1 MPTFPTMP
9 LIMPTVGGS
18 SGSWGTLLASAFL
31 VLDGH
36 QHLGVGSGG
45 AQIVSA
51 AININADL
59 TFASYSATNLRSA
72 TFAAGQAVSGVRK
85 LYVGANSE
93 LYWNNSAA
101 GAAIQLTSG
110 TSLNVSAFIGGIGGD
125 YTSVS
130 AALNYD
136 NSAARYTLK
145 AGGGTTWARVAA
157 GEVRIHEH
165 ASTSSIY
172 VALAAP
178 AGIASPYTVTFPAAV
193 PGSTLLVQVSSAGVM
208 TFSNTVVNAV
218 TFSGAI
224 TPTGGIAAATFTGLI
239 TASAGIT
246 VSAGAATFAVAVTAN
261 AGVTCA
267 SNQHVTV
274 SGTGEYKH
282 GDKTIAQS
290 GGGVIAVSSGT
301 YGAGVSSDAPYWQLS
316 TGGGIVYL
324 QIQGI
329 RTGDR
334 VKSLKIVGLATQEP
348 TLAIYTQAA
357 GVSTVRAHT
366 AANTIVTNGD
376 TTLTLNAAYTLSS
389 EHVWLK
395 ITSGASTFDVRQIV
409 CTYDR
414 P

>member
-85 LYVGANSE
+85 LYVGADAE
-93 LYWNNSAA
+93 LYWNNSAS
-101 GAAIQLTSG
+101 GTAIQLTNG
-110 TSLNVSAFIGGIGGD
+110 TALNVSAFIGGIGGD

-136 NSAARYTLK
+136 NSAARYTLR

-218 TFSGAI
+218 TFSG
-224 TPTGGIAAATFTGLI
+224 LI
-239 TASAGIT
+239 TASAGVT
-246 VSAGAATFAVAVTAN
+246 STGLVTAN

-267 SNQHVTV
+267 ADQHVTV
-274 SGTGEYKH
+274 SGTGKYKH
-282 GDKTIAQS
+282 GDQVLPMSPLRGIVRTNWAPDFT
-290 GGGVIAVSSGT
+290 GVGSTSLGYMLAT
-301 YGAGVSSDAPYWQLS
+301 GAGSFALPFELPAGK
-316 TGGGIVYL
+316 TM
-324 QIQGI
+324 
-329 RTGDR
+329 
-334 VKSLKIVGLATQEP
+334 KSLVVARYGDGAADLEITVMSMASDGSITLGTIGSASVSNPAAAWTDTTVDLVDTAVAT
-348 TLAIYTQAA
+348 
-357 GVSTVRAHT
+357 GTVYWVEFSAN
-366 AANTIVTNGD
+366 AANIRIGP
-376 TTLTLNAAYTLSS
+376 
-389 EHVWLK
+389 
-395 ITSGASTFDVRQIV
+395 VRL
-409 CTYDR
+409 TYDQQ
-414 P
+414 

>member
-1 MPTFPTMP
+1 MAIYPTIP
-9 LIMPTVGGS
+9 LTVPTVGGS
-18 SGSWGTLLASAFL
+18 SGAWASTLNSALLA
-31 VLDGH
+31 LDGH

-110 TSLNVSAFIGGIGGD
+110 TSLNVSAFVGGIGGD

-136 NSAARYTLK
+136 NSAARYTLR

-178 AGIASPYTVTFPAAV
+178 AGIASPYTVTFSA
-193 PGSTLLVQVSSAGVM
+193 AGVL
-208 TFSNTVVNAV
+208 TFENT
-218 TFSGAI
+218 
-224 TPTGGIAAATFTGLI
+224 GIEAATFSGLI
-239 TASAGIT
+239 TASAG
-246 VSAGAATFAVAVTAN
+246 
-261 AGVTCA
+261 VTCA
-267 SNQHVTV
+267 ANQHVTI
-274 SGTGEYKH
+274 SGTGEFKH
-282 GDKTIAQS
+282 GDRILTTNGLA
-290 GGGVIAVSSGT
+290 GHGT
-301 YGAGVSSDAPYWQLS
+301 NWFTDTDGCMSYGGAG
-316 TGGGIVYL
+316 TEYL
-324 QIQGI
+324 LVPIGLHV
-329 RTGDR
+329 GDR
-334 VKSLKIVGLATQEP
+334 IKSVSFQFSGDSSVDLTVNVQSLSATMVETQIGTVTVSNQSSTWAVTTIDVTDTVIV
-348 TLAIYTQAA
+348 
-357 GVSTVRAHT
+357 
-366 AANTIVTNGD
+366 ANGSIFLECVTNAIGGRIG
-376 TTLTLNAAYTLSS
+376 TIC
-389 EHVWLK
+389 V
-395 ITSGASTFDVRQIV
+395 
-409 CTYDR
+409 TYDH

>member
-101 GAAIQLTSG
+101 GTAIQLTNG
-110 TSLNVSAFIGGIGGD
+110 TALNVSAFIGGIGGD

-193 PGSTLLVQVSSAGVM
+193 PAAKRLVQASAAGVL
-208 TFSNTVVNAV
+208 TFENT
-218 TFSGAI
+218 
-224 TPTGGIAAATFTGLI
+224 GIEAATFSGLI
-239 TASAGIT
+239 TASAGL
-246 VSAGAATFAVAVTAN
+246 
-261 AGVTCA
+261 TCA
-267 SNQHVTV
+267 ANQHVTI
-274 SGTGEYKH
+274 SGTGEVKH
-282 GDKTIAQS
+282 GNRERTFSPA
-290 GGGVIAVSSGT
+290 GYTANNATLMVFSSGPIKVT
-301 YGAGVSSDAPYWQLS
+301 TGAAA
-316 TGGGIVYL
+316 VYYMA
-324 QIQGI
+324 IPFDV
-329 RTGDR
+329 GDR
-334 VKSLKIVGLATQEP
+334 IKSVSFAYFGDGAADLQADMLHT
-348 TLAIYTQAA
+348 TAA
-357 GVSTVRAHT
+357 GVESSIGTVG
-366 AANTIVTNGD
+366 VTNAAAAWASTTVDLTD
-376 TTLTLNAAYTLSS
+376 TTLATGESL
-389 EHVWLK
+389 
-395 ITSGASTFDVRQIV
+395 TFSVQVTATGLFLGSVRV
-409 CTYDR
+409 TYDR